1 MKLFDYLMMF
11 KEDVVFDVPDTK
23 IDNVVTVYFSE
34 ENAEK
39 ISNDFPYF
47 VFFFERNYERI
58 RGINIE
64 KQQQNG
70 CYSVNIT
77 ATDYFLLERRL

>member
-39 ISNDFPYF
+39 ISNDFLYF
-47 VFFFERNYERI
+47 VFF
-58 RGINIE
+58 
-64 KQQQNG
+64 
-70 CYSVNIT
+70 
-77 ATDYFLLERRL
+77 

>member
-23 IDNVVTVYFSE
+23 IDNVVTVYFIK

-39 ISNDFPYF
+39 IAEHCGGSFKTYK
-47 VFFFERNYERI
+47 R
-58 RGINIE
+58 
-64 KQQQNG
+64 
-70 CYSVNIT
+70 
-77 ATDYFLLERRL
+77 

>member
-47 VFFFERNYERI
+47 VFFF
-58 RGINIE
+58 
-64 KQQQNG
+64 
-70 CYSVNIT
+70 
-77 ATDYFLLERRL
+77 